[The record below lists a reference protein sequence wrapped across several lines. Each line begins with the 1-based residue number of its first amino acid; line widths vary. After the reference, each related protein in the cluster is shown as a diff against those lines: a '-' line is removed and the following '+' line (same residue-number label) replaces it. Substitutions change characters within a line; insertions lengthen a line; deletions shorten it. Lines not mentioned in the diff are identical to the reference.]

1 MGENKIYDTSAVIEI
16 IKRGTRQRIAF
27 ISVLTAVEYPPA
39 LHYAEVVLYPT
50 KKDYALAIA
59 WQTELRIRGVPLP
72 ATDLIIAA
80 QAVNN
85 DMILVTMDKHFKI
98 LRDLVAKDLKLWTL

>member
-50 KKDYALAIA
+50 KKDYALRIA
-59 WQTELRIRGVPLP
+59 VEHKVTVYDALFTAFALKKSLEFV
-72 ATDLIIAA
+72 TVDEK
-80 QAVNN
+80 QAE
-85 DMILVTMDKHFKI
+85 
-98 LRDLVAKDLKLWTL
+98 VAKALGVKIVLV